1 MNLTMAPSIMASGSR
16 TATERARE
24 PKSGRMVV
32 STPALGKPIG
42 FLAKGDSYIMMAI
55 AMRASGSMI
64 RPKE

>member
-1 MNLTMAPSIMASGSR
+1 MASGTR
-16 TATERARE
+16 TVRE
-24 PKSGRMVV
+24 KESVSSSGRMVV